1 MLFNEYPF
9 KGENEVILFNQ
20 IQSKKDLKSSNDLF
34 LNFLIS
40 NMLVVDVNE
49 RISWDEYFDLFDD
62 YEIYNPIKFP
72 LFNYF
77 CYSHFQNNNYFCYD
91 CKFNFCDSCINKH
104 SSHQISCFSNECFS
118 QNQKNKINDLF
129 KKIEENNYDIPILNE
144 EMKLLFNKINE
155 NQENM
160 NFSNGNIKK
169 DFSKYFLEC
178 LKILYEKSKV
188 VKTKKMNDIEKMFL
202 KKKTK
207 LNKNKNLKEEKIL
220 LNNTY
225 IKSISIF
232 PLGNIILSFDKSINI
247 YDINYNVI
255 QKLENIHNSIITD
268 ISLKDENNFAT
279 CSQDKN
285 IKTWIKK
292 DNKFIRNKIIEK
304 AHKDWITNIIYYL
317 DNRIISSSY
326 DKKIKIWI
334 EDEFCYKNEK
344 IINNENYIFSLLL
357 FQEKNILIS
366 SNDDEIKFWN
376 IKNYNCISEI
386 KGSGSISKNSLKK
399 IDNDRFIVGNK
410 TIKIISISEK
420 KIIKEII
427 TDYYKK
433 YNYMHGILFGIC
445 VIQEKGIFLVTENI
459 KDIKVYD
466 FNNYKCIQTINNA
479 HNKQIYGLIELIDG
493 SIISY
498 SEDMKVKIWSF

>member
-1 MLFNEYPF
+1 M
-9 KGENEVILFNQ
+9 
-20 IQSKKDLKSSNDLF
+20 
-34 LNFLIS
+34 
-40 NMLVVDVNE
+40 
-49 RISWDEYFDLFDD
+49 
-62 YEIYNPIKFP
+62 
-72 LFNYF
+72 
-77 CYSHFQNNNYFCYD
+77 
-91 CKFNFCDSCINKH
+91 
-104 SSHQISCFSNECFS
+104 
-118 QNQKNKINDLF
+118 
-129 KKIEENNYDIPILNE
+129 
-144 EMKLLFNKINE
+144 
-155 NQENM
+155 
-160 NFSNGNIKK
+160 
-169 DFSKYFLEC
+169 
-178 LKILYEKSKV
+178 
-188 VKTKKMNDIEKMFL
+188 
-202 KKKTK
+202 
-207 LNKNKNLKEEKIL
+207 
-220 LNNTY
+220 
-225 IKSISIF
+225 F

-292 DNKFIRNKIIEK
+292 DNKFIINKIIEK

-317 DNRIISSSY
+317 ENRIISSSY